1 MIEINGL
8 YKEYGNATKALNNIN
23 FDIPQGQFVVLLG
36 PSGAGK
42 STLLRCINGL
52 VQATAGEII
61 VQGDMVSD
69 PRKLKDIRRKVGM
82 VFQQFNLV
90 KRLTVLENV
99 LCGRLAYTSLW
110 TSCLKLFPK
119 QDIELA
125 MHCLERVGLAHKA
138 YERADQL
145 SGGQQQRVGIARALA
160 QCPSIILADEP
171 VASLDPKSTEK
182 VLNALQTIKEQDHIT
197 VIVSLHNIELA
208 NRYAERIIGIKNGSM
223 VVDKPINMF
232 NKDDVEIIYNTMPN
246 TIETKLARREVAYT
260 NA

>member
-160 QCPSIILADEP
+160 VMVKLFC
-171 VASLDPKSTEK
+171 
-182 VLNALQTIKEQDHIT
+182 
-197 VIVSLHNIELA
+197 NI
-208 NRYAERIIGIKNGSM
+208 YG
-223 VVDKPINMF
+223 
-232 NKDDVEIIYNTMPN
+232 
-246 TIETKLARREVAYT
+246 
-260 NA
+260 